1 MTMQLSKHTLA
12 CAVANALFIAVCLT
26 APMLTSAEPLEPAPA
41 VELDG
46 HGLAMQLS
54 SMEPVESSEIHGTLC
69 IKLKRKHSE
78 APFVCKVIRRDTT
91 WDSVFQA
98 QATEKIAAETLV
110 IIHTPG
116 APNRYLYAKAQS
128 PTNTLVEPQPI
139 SAEKAAVTAFA
150 GSDYSLADLG
160 LDFLQWTSQERLRGR
175 TRLNRACYVL
185 ESRNDHA
192 PEVVRVRSFIDREYA
207 GTLGSQGFPA
217 ILVVE
222 AYNSKNEMIKE
233 FSLHGSSFK
242 KVDGRYR
249 LEQMEI
255 TNLKTGSQ
263 TTMKFD

>member
-1 MTMQLSKHTLA
+1 MTMQLSKNRLA
-12 CAVANALFIAVCLT
+12 CAFANALFLAVCLT
-26 APMLTSAEPLEPAPA
+26 ASILAAAEPPKTAPA

-69 IKLKRKHSE
+69 IKLKRTRSE
-78 APFVCKVIRRDTT
+78 APFVCKVIRRDST
-91 WDSVFQA
+91 WESVFQA
-98 QATEKIAAETLV
+98 LATGKTAAETLV
-110 IIHTPG
+110 IIHTSG
-116 APNRYLYAKAQS
+116 APIRYLYAKAQS

-160 LDFLQWTSQERLRGR
+160 LDFLHWPSQERLRGR

-185 ESRNDHA
+185 ESRNDRA
-192 PEVVRVRSFIDREYA
+192 TEIVRVRSFIDQEYA

-217 ILVVE
+217 ILVAE
-222 AYNSKNEMIKE
+222 AYNLKNEMVKE

-242 KVDGRYR
+242 KVDGHYR

-263 TTMKFD
+263 TTMKFN